1 MNDTGLMVKEGFWNA
16 VGGACFVGLLYLGAM
31 GLAALAESSKPK
43 TSLVKAPCGCGCG
56 GK

>member
-1 MNDTGLMVKEGFWNA
+1 MNPDTGLMVKEGFWNA

-31 GLAALAESSKPK
+31 GLAALAQKSKPT
-43 TSLVKAPCGCGCG
+43 TSTTSPCGCGCG